1 MKNLENWEEDVLSQD
16 LVLVEFWAAW
26 SSSSKLLAPVIE
38 ELERDIALLSV
49 VKVQSEHHASLVEDL
64 AVQSIPTMMLYKN
77 GEYVWTLTGGKP
89 KSVLIEKI
97 APYV

>member
-1 MKNLENWEEDVLSQD
+1 MKDIESWQEDVLDRD

-38 ELERDIALLSV
+38 ELERDVAKLDV
-49 VKVQSEHHASLVEDL
+49 VKVQAETNANLVEDL
-64 AVQSIPTMMLYKN
+64 AINTVPTMMLYKN
-77 GEYVWTLTGGKP
+77 GEYVWTLTGAKP
-89 KSVLIEKI
+89 KVVLVEKI